1 MSVFHRMFLLIFAF
15 TVLLLNGCAARQ
27 LQADS
32 TDKGSSVSTSDVS
45 DSGEQESKPLSSETE
60 KSSSEEAET
69 DFASLDG
76 KYVFHTEGV
85 EDIYCPNLVLRE
97 DGTCRFNVN
106 LLTNMGAINGSFQV
120 DKGLLITI
128 DVDNLSF
135 DGFVGDDTKRVYFEV
150 AAGDTLMYRGTDAG
164 EDAVI
169 GMTNPMDL
177 FKKE

>member
-1 MSVFHRMFLLIFAF
+1 MLIFHRMFAVFLA
-15 TVLLLNGCAARQ
+15 VLLLGGCTARQ
-27 LQADS
+27 LQAEPA
-32 TDKGSSVSTSDVS
+32 DKKMDVS
-45 DSGEQESKPLSSETE
+45 LSDTAEPSEREEEESSSEAGEPST
-60 KSSSEEAET
+60 EEAET
-69 DFASLDG
+69 DFASLAG

-85 EDIYCPNLVLRE
+85 EDVYCPNLVLRE

-106 LLTNMGAINGSFQV
+106 LLTNMGALNGSYQL

-128 DVDNLSF
+128 DVENLSF
-135 DGFVGDDTKRVYFEV
+135 DGFIGDDTKRVYFEV
-150 AAGDTLMYRGTDAG
+150 AADDTLMYRGTDAG